1 MHHHRLLSTTLLI
14 LLLSCTLVSG
24 QSRKE
29 EKASRPYLGV
39 LVGPAGGGER
49 GLLVRE
55 VTPSSPAAKAG
66 LKNGDRVV
74 KIDDQDVTDVETFLK
89 AIAARKPGEQLN
101 LQAVRDGR
109 EQNLV
114 AVLGARP
121 ATSDFPPG
129 GFPEL
134 PSIRRPAYLG
144 VQTQVL
150 TPELRKQRKAEA
162 DAGVVVTEVRPNS
175 PAAKA
180 GLKQD
185 DVITAVNDRPVKS
198 PAELREAVQEAGPGK
213 EVALQVVRGE
223 EKLALKATLGE
234 GTFSF
239 YLTPGQDRFP
249 ALDVESMSDQ
259 ARRLRELERRVEE
272 LEKRLRELEKKPK

>member
-1 MHHHRLLSTTLLI
+1 MHHHRLLSATLLI
-14 LLLSCTLVSG
+14 LLLSSTLVSG
-24 QSRKE
+24 QSRTE
-29 EKASRPYLGV
+29 GKASRPYLGV
-39 LVGPAGGGER
+39 LVGPAEGGER

-74 KIDDQDVTDVETFLK
+74 KIDDQDVTEVETLLK
-89 AIAARKPGEQLN
+89 AIAARKPEEKLN
-101 LQAVRDGR
+101 LRVVRDGR

-121 ATSDFPPG
+121 AASDFPPV

-134 PSIRRPAYLG
+134 PSIRRPAFLG

-180 GLKQD
+180 GLKHD
-185 DVITAVNDRPVKS
+185 DVITAVND
-198 PAELREAVQEAGPGK
+198 
-213 EVALQVVRGE
+213 
-223 EKLALKATLGE
+223 
-234 GTFSF
+234 
-239 YLTPGQDRFP
+239 
-249 ALDVESMSDQ
+249 
-259 ARRLRELERRVEE
+259 
-272 LEKRLRELEKKPK
+272 